1 MMRQPHSQ
9 PRASVLA
16 VTSGKGG
23 VGKTNL
29 AINVS
34 MALTRL
40 GHRVAIVDADFGLGN
55 VDVMLGLT
63 PEFHVGHI
71 LSGEKTLNDVLIEGP
86 RGISVLPAGS
96 GVQPLASLTAEQ
108 RQRLETTLEQARTM
122 YDFIVIDTASGI
134 SDNVIETLRVAEQV
148 LLVTSLDPAALVDG
162 YALAKVLWKTSAS
175 AEIGLIVNGVRDGI
189 EARLAFRQLDLAAA
203 RFLGQHLQY
212 FGFIPDDPAVRES
225 LLIQRPIVDHLPQAP
240 ASRCFRMLAARLA
253 SLGSGPRGMRLA
265 GGALPVAL
273 PAEVSQCA

>member
-1 MMRQPHSQ
+1 MRQPTSQ

-29 AINVS
+29 AVNVS

-40 GHRVAIVDADFGLGN
+40 GHRVAVIDADFGLGN

-63 PEFHVGHI
+63 PEHHLGHV
-71 LSGEKTLNDVLIEGP
+71 LAGEKSLTDVLVEGP
-86 RGISVLPAGS
+86 RGLTVLPAGS
-96 GVQPLASLTAEQ
+96 GVQPLTSLTAAQ
-108 RQRLETTLEQARTM
+108 RQRLTATLEQARTM
-122 YDFIVIDTASGI
+122 FDYLVVDTASGI
-134 SDNVIETLRVAEQV
+134 SDNVIDTLKLAEHV
-148 LLVTSLDPAALVDG
+148 LLVTSLDPAALVDA
-162 YALAKVLWKTSAS
+162 YALAKVLWKESAE
-175 AEIGLIVNGVRDGI
+175 AEIGLVVNGVRDGV

-212 FGFIPDDPAVRES
+212 FGFIPEDPAVRES

-240 ASRCFRMLAARLA
+240 ASRCFRMLAAKLA
-253 SLGSGPRGMRLA
+253 TLGSGPRGLRLA
-265 GGALPVAL
+265 GGAF
-273 PAEVSQCA
+273 PAAHSVEVSQCA